1 MYPKPLLKWVG
12 GKTQILDKISKKIPE
27 SINNYYE
34 MFLGGGSVLFAIL
47 QLKKNGVIQIEGK
60 LCAFDLNR
68 SLITFYNTIQKHH
81 HSFYN
86 EIVKLITEYQSL
98 ENECEEINRN
108 PTTLTEAKM
117 CKENYYYWIRKKFN
131 DLNKSNSDFED
142 KVVNINLSV
151 LFLFL
156 NKTCFRGLY
165 REGPNGYNVPFGH
178 YKNPE
183 IINKE
188 HLEEIHIL
196 IQEVEFKCCDF
207 EFSMLCDFEQNDFV
221 YLDPPYAPENAS
233 SFVKYTGEGFQ
244 LEKHQTLFTYCHCFS
259 EQNVKFLMHNADVDL
274 VVKRFSKHEFNIDTI
289 SCKRTINSKNPDSKT
304 NEVMIMNY

>member
-12 GKTQILDKISKKIPE
+12 GKTQILDKISNKIPK

-47 QLKKNGVIQIEGK
+47 QLKKNGLIQIEGK

-131 DLNKSNSDFED
+131 DLKKSNGDFED
-142 KVVNINLSV
+142 EVVNINLSV

-188 HLEEIHIL
+188 HLEEIHVL

-274 VVKRFSKHEFNIDTI
+274 VVKSFSKHEFNIDTI
-289 SCKRTINSKNPDSKT
+289 SCKRTINSKNPESKT